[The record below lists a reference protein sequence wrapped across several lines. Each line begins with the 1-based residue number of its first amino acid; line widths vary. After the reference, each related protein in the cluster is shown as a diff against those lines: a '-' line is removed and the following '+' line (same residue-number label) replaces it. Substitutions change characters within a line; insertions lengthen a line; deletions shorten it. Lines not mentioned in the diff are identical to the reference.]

1 MRELLGLGLVL
12 VFGYFLWTAFKPQCA
27 FVIAIR
33 DGVARLARGKATQ
46 AFVDAVSEVCGECD
60 LQRGEVRGIRQKH
73 GLRLEFSWQVPA
85 PCRQRI
91 RNIWA
96 MQR

>member
-1 MRELLGLGLVL
+1 MRELLGLGVVL
-12 VFGYFLWTAFKPQCA
+12 VFGYFLWTAFKPQYA

-33 DGVARLARGKATQ
+33 AGAARLTHGKATQ
-46 AFVDAVSEVCGECD
+46 AFIDAVSEVCGECE
-60 LQRGEVRGIRQKH
+60 LLRGEVRGIRQKH
-73 GLRLEFSWQVPA
+73 GLRLEFSRHVPA